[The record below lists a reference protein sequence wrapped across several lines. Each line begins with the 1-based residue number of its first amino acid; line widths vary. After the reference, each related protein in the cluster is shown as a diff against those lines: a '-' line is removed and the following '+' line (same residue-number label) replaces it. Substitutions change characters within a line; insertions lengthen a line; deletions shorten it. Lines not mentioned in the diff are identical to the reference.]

1 MLGSSV
7 FVLVLASALA
17 AIAYRMISSS
27 IYDHYNDKLL
37 DVIAYVED
45 KADADDLARCIQ
57 SGTHS
62 DAYDQ
67 LQLELNDVVDDFGL
81 EYLYIVI
88 PSPDIMTNVISAT
101 SAAEFAAGESNTP
114 LH

>member
-7 FVLVLASALA
+7 FVLVLVSALA

-67 LQLELNDVVDDFGL
+67 LQLELNDVVHGL
-81 EYLYIVI
+81 Q
-88 PSPDIMTNVISAT
+88 A
-101 SAAEFAAGESNTP
+101 FAGLQRP
-114 LH
+114 PHVLRPRLWP